1 MSARDGAIDVRRPGP
16 VAPAEA
22 VVPARSGRLATWL
35 DHHARSLFILP
46 AVLMILVFSIFP
58 LIASAILALS
68 RVRLRAGGY
77 NITFVGLANFEKQ
90 LFGSEQFHFL
100 GTFATI
106 SPIGWVATIG
116 VGALLV
122 WWLISY
128 LRGPI
133 WIPGLI
139 GRMITAAVLL
149 GLTLL
154 FAATLFSGTQFG
166 TLGVTLFYVFVG
178 CTVQF
183 LIGLGLAVLCAQPIR
198 GRAFFRVVFFL
209 PLMITPI
216 GIGYAFRMLAD
227 TTKGPF
233 APAWQWVGLGDF
245 AWVTSPW
252 AARIFIVIG
261 DSWQW
266 IPFIFVVLL
275 AALESVS
282 RDQVEAG
289 HVDGAGGWQIFREIT
304 WPQIAPVAATVMLIR
319 VIEAFKLVD
328 LPNIMTAGG
337 PGIATESM
345 TLHAFFAWRAPDLA
359 QSAAIS
365 YLLLF
370 VTVVLCVS
378 FFNLVVLR
386 HRSAQ
391 GAAQA

>member
-1 MSARDGAIDVRRPGP
+1 M
-16 VAPAEA
+16 
-22 VVPARSGRLATWL
+22 
-35 DHHARSLFILP
+35 
-46 AVLMILVFSIFP
+46 
-58 LIASAILALS
+58 
-68 RVRLRAGGY
+68 
-77 NITFVGLANFEKQ
+77 
-90 LFGSEQFHFL
+90 
-100 GTFATI
+100 
-106 SPIGWVATIG
+106 
-116 VGALLV
+116 
-122 WWLISY
+122 
-128 LRGPI
+128 
-133 WIPGLI
+133 
-139 GRMITAAVLL
+139 
-149 GLTLL
+149 
-154 FAATLFSGTQFG
+154 
-166 TLGVTLFYVFVG
+166 TLFYVFVG

-233 APAWQWVGLGDF
+233 APVWQWVGLGDF

-252 AARIFIVIG
+252 AARIFIVVG

-275 AALESVS
+275 AALESVP
-282 RDQVEAG
+282 RDLVEAG

-378 FFNLVVLR
+378 FFNLVVLQAAGGAGMSTHAGQR
-386 HRSAQ
+386 AAPAHGPGTPVRAGADRRDVARRQGDRLQPPAAVVGVRPVPALLGRGHLAQAADRRQRRAGLPALGRLHAEPARLARPPVTGLGETAQALPQLDHRGASSRPRSAC
-391 GAAQA
+391 

>member
-1 MSARDGAIDVRRPGP
+1 VSVRNGVIGAGRSGER
-16 VAPAEA
+16 APAA
-22 VVPARSGRLATWL
+22 PPARTASWAEWL
-35 DHHARSLFILP
+35 DRQSRGLFIMP
-46 AVLMILVFSIFP
+46 AVIMILVFSIFP
-58 LIASAILALS
+58 LIASAVLALS
-68 RVRLRAGGY
+68 RLRLRAGGY
-77 NITFVGLANFEKQ
+77 DLRFAGLDNFEKQ
-90 LFGSEQFHFL
+90 FFGSEQFHFL
-100 GTFATI
+100 GTFDGI
-106 SPIGWVATIG
+106 SPLGWAVTVSA
-116 VGALLV
+116 ALLLL
-122 WWLISY
+122 WWLVRY

-139 GRMITAAVLL
+139 GRLITAAMLF
-149 GLTLL
+149 GLALL
-154 FAATLFSGTQFG
+154 FAATLFSGSQFG
-166 TLGVTLFYVFVG
+166 TLGVTLFYVVAG

-183 LIGLGLAVLCAQPIR
+183 FIGLGLALVCAQPIR
-198 GRAFFRVVFFL
+198 GRTFFRVVFFL

-233 APAWQWVGLGDF
+233 APLWQWVGLGDF
-245 AWVTSPW
+245 AWVTDPW
-252 AARIFIVIG
+252 AARLFIVVG

-275 AALESVS
+275 AALENVP
-282 RDQVEAG
+282 RDLVEAG

-345 TLHAFFAWRAPDLA
+345 TLHAFFAWRSTDLGS
-359 QSAAIS
+359 SAAIS

-386 HRSAQ
+386 QR
-391 GAAQA
+391 AARA

>member
-1 MSARDGAIDVRRPGP
+1 M
-16 VAPAEA
+16 APAEA
-22 VVPARSGRLATWL
+22 VVPARSGRLAEWL

-77 NITFVGLANFEKQ
+77 TITFVGLDNFEKQ

-106 SPIGWVATIG
+106 SPLGWGVTIV
-116 VGALLV
+116 VGGLLA
-122 WWLISY
+122 WWLVRY
-128 LRGPI
+128 LSGPI

-139 GRMITAAVLL
+139 GRMVTAAVLF

-378 FFNLVVLR
+378 FFNLVVLK
-386 HRSAQ
+386 HR
-391 GAAQA
+391 AAQA